1 MRAQLLSLNVC
12 CPGVY
17 TAYKPY
23 LNKDEEIIK
32 QLQKVSSSSLMLT
45 RVNDVTHYVMCLWLF
60 LFLLSSG
67 CSTEKTI
74 GSSECNPSPLLPGT
88 DPELHYSSGDAQ

>member
-1 MRAQLLSLNVC
+1 MSLNVC

-32 QLQKVSSSSLMLT
+32 QLQKVSSSSPAPT
-45 RVNDVTHYVMCLWLF
+45 PGNDVTIYVMRLWLF
-60 LFLLSSG
+60 LLLLSSG

-74 GSSECNPSPLLPGT
+74 SSSKCNPSPLLPGT